1 VLTGTVFFLNQ
12 AMEQV
17 ISTIVLAFFTGFI
30 GWLFGRKKEN
40 VQVKSIDIDN
50 EIKSAAWYQNLLDDA
65 AKRLNEAIKAIEE
78 RDKRIRE
85 RDEKIEILIAEIEK
99 RDKIIRERDEKTEQ
113 LIDEIE
119 KLTEQLRKYKQLNG
133 KS

>member
-1 VLTGTVFFLNQ
+1 
-12 AMEQV
+12 MEQV
-17 ISTIVLAFFTGFI
+17 ISAIVLAFFTGLI
-30 GWLFGRKKEN
+30 GWFFGRKKEN

-50 EIKSAAWYQNLLDDA
+50 EVKSAAFYQNLLDDA
-65 AKRLNEAIKAIEE
+65 SKRLNEAIKAIEE

-85 RDEKIEILIAEIEK
+85 RDEKIE
-99 RDKIIRERDEKTEQ
+99 Q